1 LWIYSWGSRIFPG
14 NPLKGSRVGKQVME
28 KENPVKPGAVGGT
41 VKAAFD
47 RLPYRAVALLFP
59 VVVVAIHIAIMAAT
73 LPAADFLAMAGLMVA
88 YLLPPAGKETV
99 IPIGIALGIPW
110 WYMALTIAMIDI
122 ETGLFM
128 ALNFDLAY
136 RIPLLGPVLSELTKK
151 TQQFI
156 FAHRW
161 LAGLWFFAVV
171 LMVMVPVFGSGGVRG
186 SIAGKLL
193 GMNTLLVFL
202 AILAGAL
209 IGCFGI
215 ALGSDAV
222 LAYFCTN
229 GTLPAEIGQ
238 RVCGGT

>member
-1 LWIYSWGSRIFPG
+1 MVNSITDSILAR
-14 NPLKGSRVGKQVME
+14 
-28 KENPVKPGAVGGT
+28 
-41 VKAAFD
+41 D
-47 RLPYRAVALLFP
+47 LPYRAIALLIP
-59 VVVVAIHIAIMAAT
+59 ILVVVIHIAVMAAT
-73 LPAADFLAMAGLMVA
+73 LPYPEFLTMIGLMIA
-88 YLLPPAGKETV
+88 YLMPPAGKETV

-110 WYMALTIAMIDI
+110 WYMALSVVMIDI

-136 RIPLLGPVLSELTKK
+136 RIPIFGPVLSDLTKK

-156 FAHRW
+156 FDHRW
-161 LAGLWFFAVV
+161 LSSLWFVAIM

-193 GMNTLLVFL
+193 GMSTLLTFL

-215 ALGSDAV
+215 AVGSDV
-222 LAYFCTN
+222 ILSYLCTN
-229 GTLPAEIGQ
+229 GALPAEIGA
-238 RVCGGT
+238 RVCGGA

>member
-1 LWIYSWGSRIFPG
+1 MAIDNQHKILAEDLS
-14 NPLKGSRVGKQVME
+14 
-28 KENPVKPGAVGGT
+28 
-41 VKAAFD
+41 
-47 RLPYRAVALLFP
+47 YRAAALAIP
-59 VVVVAIHIAIMAAT
+59 VGVVIIHIAVMAVT
-73 LPAADFLAMAGLMVA
+73 LPQSLFVIMLGLMVA

-110 WYMALTIAMIDI
+110 WYMALSIVMIDV

-136 RIPLLGPVLSELTKK
+136 RIPYLGPVLLNLTKN
-151 TQQFI
+151 TEEVIARHQWI
-156 FAHRW
+156 
-161 LAGLWFFAVV
+161 AGLWFFAIV
-171 LMVMVPVFGSGGVRG
+171 LMVMVPVLGSGGIRG

-193 GMNTLLVFL
+193 GMKTLLVFL

-222 LAYFCTN
+222 LGYLCAN
-229 GTLPAEIGQ
+229 GTLPAGIGAM
-238 RVCGGT
+238 VCGS